1 MTLIKHGL
9 TFSFINDLIYL
20 CDNKHHSCLVFF
32 LQLANKYEKV
42 YKRRVHEYTEK
53 MHQFMYKRTKQTHK
67 SQVFQTTGSEEAAN
81 SV

>member
-1 MTLIKHGL
+1 MIWYIYVT
-9 TFSFINDLIYL
+9 INII
-20 CDNKHHSCLVFF
+20 VGFF

-42 YKRRVHEYTEK
+42 SKGRVHEYTEK

>member
-1 MTLIKHGL
+1 M
-9 TFSFINDLIYL
+9 
-20 CDNKHHSCLVFF
+20 FF

-42 YKRRVHEYTEK
+42 SKRRVHEYTEK

>member
-20 CDNKHHSCLVFF
+20 CDNKHHSWFF

-42 YKRRVHEYTEK
+42 SKRRVHEYIEK

>member
-1 MTLIKHGL
+1 MIWYIYVT
-9 TFSFINDLIYL
+9 INII
-20 CDNKHHSCLVFF
+20 VGFF

-42 YKRRVHEYTEK
+42 SKGRVHEYTEK

-67 SQVFQTTGSEEAAN
+67 SQLFQTTGSEEAAN